1 MNRLYRV
8 TAQMKDGTVYTYEL
22 PSFNAFDCIE
32 EWMSENEDLCEDTQ
46 KLSVEFVRQC
56 A

>member
-1 MNRLYRV
+1 MNRLYKV
-8 TAQMKDGTVYTYEL
+8 TAQTKDGTNYIYEKA
-22 PSFNAFDCIE
+22 SFNAFDCVE

-46 KLSVEFVRQC
+46 KLSVEFLRQC